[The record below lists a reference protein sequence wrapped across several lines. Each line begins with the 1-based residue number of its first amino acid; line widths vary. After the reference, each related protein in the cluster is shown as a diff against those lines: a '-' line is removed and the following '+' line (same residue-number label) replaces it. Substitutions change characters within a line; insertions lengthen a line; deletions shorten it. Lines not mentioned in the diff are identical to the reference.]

1 MKKATHG
8 KKVGRKALEGLLKKH
23 GYEDYSWINPKNI
36 IVSEWVRV
44 KCTFGCRF
52 YGKGGACPPNLP
64 SVGEC
69 RAFFN
74 EYKSGILFH
83 FPKRVE
89 KPEDRHAWTR
99 QVNLKLL
106 KLEREVFLSGYYKT
120 FLLFMDSCELCE
132 SCPGSREKC
141 LNPKQSRPSPEGMAI
156 DVFATVRKLGYPIH
170 VLKDTSEEMNR
181 YAILL
186 ID

>member
-1 MKKATHG
+1 
-8 KKVGRKALEGLLKKH
+8 
-23 GYEDYSWINPKNI
+23 
-36 IVSEWVRV
+36 
-44 KCTFGCRF
+44 
-52 YGKGGACPPNLP
+52 
-64 SVGEC
+64 
-69 RAFFN
+69 
-74 EYKSGILFH
+74 
-83 FPKRVE
+83 VE

-156 DVFATVRKLGYPIH
+156 DVFATVRKLGYPID
-170 VLKDTSEEMNR
+170 VLKDYSEEMNR
-181 YAILL
+181 YAFLL
-186 ID
+186 IE